1 MSTLAIEGMQWG
13 DEGKGKLTDYFA
25 SRAEVVVRSQ
35 GGNNA
40 GHSIVRDGKRYALRL
55 LPSGIFNENVINV
68 LADGMVINPM
78 ALIEEI
84 NGLKEQGVTKFNL
97 LISNRASMLL
107 PYHIA
112 IDHAR
117 EKMLGN
123 AKIGTTGRGIGPCYE
138 DDLLDL
144 KQLDERLSSELA
156 IKNAELKA
164 YGAEPV
170 SKEEIMKGLMEV
182 RDYLVPHITD
192 TSLFLQKCIKE
203 NKKVLFEGAQG
214 AMLCL
219 THGTYPYVTSSSPL
233 DTAIPV
239 NTGLPLTA
247 VNAVLGVMKA
257 YTTRVGEG
265 PFPTELHDEIGDQIR
280 EKGHEYG
287 TVTKRPRRVGWLD
300 LAVLKYV
307 KNISGITHV
316 GLMLLDVLGGLDEIK
331 VCTGYKINGET
342 IDYMPCDVSTYT
354 KVEPIYKTLPGW
366 KEDISNILN
375 YEDLPENAKNYVRE
389 IEKALEVNVSMV
401 SVGPDHSQT
410 IIREELFRD

>member
-1 MSTLAIEGMQWG
+1 
-13 DEGKGKLTDYFA
+13 
-25 SRAEVVVRSQ
+25 
-35 GGNNA
+35 
-40 GHSIVRDGKRYALRL
+40 
-55 LPSGIFNENVINV
+55 
-68 LADGMVINPM
+68 MVINPM

-138 DDLLDL
+138 DKAARLGLRMGDLLDL

-233 DTAIPV
+233 ATAIPV